1 MELLKQIEEL
11 KQEKE
16 SNMNEAAQELSSLKT
31 KENELIHVVNG
42 SRNRLKAK
50 FNIKDKAN
58 VLKAEKDLK
67 EVQAEIN
74 VVEKIMLEMGNERIN
89 TTTDEVIKQFTE
101 YIESKYNH
109 LEKIKNVEN
118 NINELLKSID
128 DLKSITPE
136 IRRES
141 HEVKKLLNDHT
152 NIPGQNNSWDR
163 MYNGIKLGVNVK
175 ELYNL
180 LGASNVRYHLSDI
193 CNTLSGIASEM
204 NSF

>member
-1 MELLKQIEEL
+1 MKILRQIEEL
-11 KQEKE
+11 IKEKE
-16 SNMNEAAQELSSLKT
+16 LNMNEASQELSSLKI
-31 KENELIHVVNG
+31 KKDELINIVNG
-42 SRNRLKAK
+42 SRSRLKTK

-67 EVQAEIN
+67 EIQDEIN
-74 VVEKIMLEMGNERIN
+74 VVEKIMLEMGKERIN
-89 TTTDEVIKQFTE
+89 TTTDEVINQFAE
-101 YIESKYNH
+101 HIENKYNH

-141 HEVKKLLNDHT
+141 YEVKKLLNNHT
-152 NIPGQNNSWDR
+152 NIPGQNDSWDR
-163 MYNGIKLGVNVK
+163 MYNGIRLGVNVK
-175 ELYNL
+175 ELYGL
-180 LGASNVRYHLSDI
+180 LDAPNVKYSLRDI
-193 CNTLSGIASEM
+193 HSTLSGIASEM